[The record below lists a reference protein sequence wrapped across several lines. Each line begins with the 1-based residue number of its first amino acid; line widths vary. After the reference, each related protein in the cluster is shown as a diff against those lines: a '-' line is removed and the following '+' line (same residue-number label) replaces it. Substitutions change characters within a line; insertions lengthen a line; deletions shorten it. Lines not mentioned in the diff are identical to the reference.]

1 MDKGQNYTDGVRNK
15 VYQLQPVVK
24 QQASEEVSGREV
36 EATLEEGSEDDLLLD
51 VLAPELLPSGG
62 PPPPPP
68 LGIAPL
74 DQLAP
79 GS

>member
-1 MDKGQNYTDGVRNK
+1 
-15 VYQLQPVVK
+15 
-24 QQASEEVSGREV
+24 
-36 EATLEEGSEDDLLLD
+36 LLLD

>member
-1 MDKGQNYTDGVRNK
+1 
-15 VYQLQPVVK
+15 
-24 QQASEEVSGREV
+24 
-36 EATLEEGSEDDLLLD
+36 LLLD
-51 VLAPELLPSGG
+51 VLARELLPSGG